1 MMLYMHGVMF
11 CCGCVG
17 PGGAPYGSP
26 ARARAQGGRAAGKVW
41 PDRVW
46 WSCLPIGWSGC
57 VVAASARSS
66 VQEVSQHQHS
76 TCGKI
81 CHYSLIF
88 LKQEGAHE
96 FLEMIRAPSALEHL
110 MDKELQAV
118 CGQLRDIR
126 NALTAES
133 EEVRHKCDHM
143 RSEALEDCAQRQVC
157 VCVRAYTCNHN
168 SLVHCAAWPLTM
180 LLSDFTPH
188 AATPPHT
195 CSLCCLAPHHAAT

>member
-1 MMLYMHGVMF
+1 MECFTSTGPPSAFAGAVALY
-11 CCGCVG
+11 G

-110 MDKELQAV
+110 MVLSMPT
-118 CGQLRDIR
+118 G
-126 NALTAES
+126 
-133 EEVRHKCDHM
+133 
-143 RSEALEDCAQRQVC
+143 
-157 VCVRAYTCNHN
+157 
-168 SLVHCAAWPLTM
+168 M
-180 LLSDFTPH
+180 LSIYL
-188 AATPPHT
+188 
-195 CSLCCLAPHHAAT
+195 